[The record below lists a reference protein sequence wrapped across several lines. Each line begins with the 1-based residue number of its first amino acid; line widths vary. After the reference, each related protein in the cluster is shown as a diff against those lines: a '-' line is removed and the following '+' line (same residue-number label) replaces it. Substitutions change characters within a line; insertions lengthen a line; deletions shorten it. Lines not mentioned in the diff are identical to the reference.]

1 MGQSSATPSRLRT
14 RKSEGRNRGKWAL
27 QWIVLPPTALY
38 ISGEIGEPASL
49 TG

>member
-1 MGQSSATPSRLRT
+1 MRT
-14 RKSEGRNRGKWAL
+14 RKSEGWKRGKWAL

-38 ISGEIGEPASL
+38 ISGEIAEAVSL